1 MLTLKVDGR
10 KVDVLLLGLRNGF
23 YLHQK
28 YLIFLQKKR
37 IKWNIFVLLLY
48 VKSYVCFLGIK
59 KRGSDSPQCG
69 IHSDLIDGYD
79 LFKLGVIDLLNLA
92 EQLILKLAYRHS
104 VLHQL

>member
-1 MLTLKVDGR
+1 MPPLKTDGQNCR
-10 KVDVLLLGLRNGF
+10 ALLLGLRNA
-23 YLHQK
+23 YHLHQK

-37 IKWNIFVLLLY
+37 IKWDIFVLLLY
-48 VKSYVCFLGIK
+48 VKSCGCFWGIK